1 VRARFNFYELIT
13 FSSKSVG
20 RRACDAC
27 AHAPRTDRRVD
38 ASVMNQTAPTNAA
51 CVCVCVCVCV
61 RSAERVQF
69 TDAKYV
75 VSPS

>member
-1 VRARFNFYELIT
+1 MRARFNFYELIT

-20 RRACDAC
+20 RRACDAG

-51 CVCVCVCVCV
+51 CVCVCVCV